1 MTKKKLVEKIKELL
15 KTDIDLNFLL
25 ILEEEEL
32 ERLVACIRDRVD
44 RIIQIETI

>member
-1 MTKKKLVEKIKELL
+1 MMKKKLVEKIKELL

-25 ILEEEEL
+25 ILEDEEL

-44 RIIQIETI
+44 QADSSFT